1 MVYRQKLLQLQTIS
15 ASKLWKEP
23 KASLF
28 PRERVTGEMACVLF
42 PATIAAVMVLFIVW
56 GRSRQLYRESGSGKL
71 GWAKHR

>member
-1 MVYRQKLLQLQTIS
+1 MVYRQKLLQLQKIS

-42 PATIAAVMVLFIVW
+42 PAVMVLFIVW